1 MTAPERPR
9 VLLVGAFERDNFG
22 DLLFHLVTRSM
33 LESSGFAVD
42 AASVISAEVPAVP
55 EYPVLR
61 MHDALR
67 TRAYAA
73 VWVVGGEVGGVR
85 VADALGMSLPE
96 GERRA
101 LVEAEPAALEIVMGF
116 ASGMSPDD
124 PAYLP
129 DLDRYPLN
137 SGTALVVHSVG
148 VSNLARGLSPQ
159 ALAPSLRILAS
170 AAHLTVRDQDSLDF
184 LAREGVEAV
193 LSPDVIHSLPH
204 ITGWT
209 RDELDPA
216 AGEPAVLVHINEE
229 QLSQVGIARVTALI
243 AELAHATGKPVRLFA
258 AGVTHGHDNVAAYE
272 GMVARLARQHP
283 EVHCETVTTRSPR
296 ELVAEIAHAAM
307 WIGTSLHG
315 RIISEAYGVPR
326 LSLRNDK
333 VARYAHTWDDQFP
346 ANVSLDA
353 MPKFALEVLSR
364 GSELDTAP
372 RRAELAYPRLLDV
385 VSSLEREP
393 R

>member
-1 MTAPERPR
+1 MHPVRPR

-22 DLLFHLVTRSM
+22 DLLFHLVTRTV
-33 LESSGFAVD
+33 LEASGFEVD

-55 EYPVLR
+55 NYPVLR

-67 TRAYAA
+67 TRAYVA

-96 GERRA
+96 GERQA
-101 LVEAEPAALEIVMGF
+101 LVGAEPGAQEIVMNF

-129 DLDRYPLN
+129 DLNRYPLN
-137 SGTALVVHSVG
+137 SGATLVVHSVG

-159 ALAPSLRILAS
+159 ALAPSLRILSS

-184 LAREGVEAV
+184 LAREGVDAV
-193 LSPDVIHSLPH
+193 LTPDVIHSLPR
-204 ITGWT
+204 IDGW
-209 RDELDPA
+209 RLGDLA
-216 AGEPAVLVHINEE
+216 RSAGEPAVVLHINEE
-229 QLSQVGIARVTALI
+229 QLSEVGLGRVTELI
-243 AELAHATGKPVRLFA
+243 AELARATRKPIRLFA
-258 AGVTHGHDNVAAYE
+258 AGITHGHDNVAAYE
-272 GMVARLARQHP
+272 GIVARLAREHP
-283 EVHCETVTTRSPR
+283 EVVCDTVTARYPR
-296 ELVAEIAHAAM
+296 QLVAEVAHAAI

-315 RIISEAYGVPR
+315 RIIAEAYGVPR

-333 VARYAHTWDDQFP
+333 VARYAQTWDDQFP
-346 ANVSLDA
+346 ADVALPA
-353 MPKFALEVLSR
+353 MPALAGEWLSR
-364 GSELDTAP
+364 GRDADPAP
-372 RRAELAYPRLLDV
+372 RRAELAYRRLLDV
-385 VSSLEREP
+385 ISSLEKEP